1 MLAERLVRLD
11 ALARVSQCGFF
22 VAVFVAGER
31 QSAVE
36 LRERSWVG
44 CILGDRSRALG
55 PDLRRVKVA
64 ERVVRICEELMDL
77 ELQRSVDDITA
88 LERLLRLQRASDG
101 LADGIETS
109 VSPCE
114 VVL

>member
-1 MLAERLVRLD
+1 
-11 ALARVSQCGFF
+11 
-22 VAVFVAGER
+22 
-31 QSAVE
+31 
-36 LRERSWVG
+36 
-44 CILGDRSRALG
+44 
-55 PDLRRVKVA
+55 
-64 ERVVRICEELMDL
+64 MDL

-114 VVL
+114 VVLGSRDVLLRSE